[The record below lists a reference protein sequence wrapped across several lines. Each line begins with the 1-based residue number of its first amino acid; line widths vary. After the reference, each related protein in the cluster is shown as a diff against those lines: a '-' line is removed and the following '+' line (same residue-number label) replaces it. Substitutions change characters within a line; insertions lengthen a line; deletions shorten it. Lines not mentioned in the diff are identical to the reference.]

1 MPDDQMQR
9 ESDILEKFYR
19 AKAKCSKWH
28 SRIKEYERFYD
39 LEHYNDSPR
48 TGERRITLT
57 KGTNIVDLAVGV
69 LTANE
74 LTIQAVS
81 PEESETIRKQAS
93 LVEQFLDGVIYINS
107 ERQETDLR
115 YDWTFYQVRD
125 GAVGLKTIWDN
136 SFDASLKVEA
146 DEEGNQRAVYDQLPI
161 CVNVLPA
168 KYLFPEPGGKLGRWK
183 YVFYAIER
191 TIEDMER
198 EYGPMEKYNSMSK
211 KQKETKKGDFIDYW
225 GEVQLPDGSWAI
237 ENATLYDNRLM
248 DGPRIMDGYND
259 IPITMMFYKPIGHV
273 NPEDWG
279 HSILRPVTQMVE
291 ELEWRVNRQTRLLN
305 VFANMPLIARTRD
318 GRPVKVDAAFGD
330 VVQLNEGEDIA
341 FPVWPGT
348 PPDFKEQLAMV
359 SSEIADASFP
369 AVMYGEGTGS
379 GSGYALSQQGDA
391 GRIRLTQPQR
401 QQERSMSIWARKSLT
416 LLRNFSPQ
424 YTVEVYGDKAGAPYS
439 QELTGEDTVGFRVNF
454 QLKPQFPNDE
464 VRKVAMATQTKDTL
478 SAETRMEKYLGIQQP
493 DQETTKILRDMA
505 RRHPMMVEYQ
515 MTSLFRELA
524 EEGDPAAAAVLQKL
538 EAGGQPGGGGPPGPA
553 PGGPKPEQSPGLPTS
568 RRGEVTQQE
577 RGLAPPGQEPSE
589 EVFRVAQAMGGVPMT
604 GGA

>member
-28 SRIKEYERFYD
+28 SRIKEYEKFYD

>member
-1 MPDDQMQR
+1 MPDGQMQR

-28 SRIKEYERFYD
+28 SRIKEYEKFYD

>member
-1 MPDDQMQR
+1 MPDGQMQR

>member
-1 MPDDQMQR
+1 MADEQMQR
-9 ESDILEKFYR
+9 ESDILEKFHR
-19 AKAKCSKWH
+19 AKAKCGTWH
-28 SRIKEYERFYD
+28 QRIKEHEKFYD
-39 LEHYNDSPR
+39 LQHYNDAPK

-57 KGTNIVDLAVGV
+57 KGTNVVDLAVGI

-81 PEESETIRKQAS
+81 PEESETVRKQAS

-125 GAVGLKTIWDN
+125 GAVGLKTVWDN
-136 SFDASLKVEA
+136 GFDGTLRVEA
-146 DEEGNQRAVYDQLPI
+146 DQEGGQRAIYDQLPL
-161 CVNVLPA
+161 CVNVVPA
-168 KYLFPEPGGKLGRWK
+168 KYLFPEPGGRLGRWK
-183 YVFYAIER
+183 YIFYAVDR

-198 EYGPMEKYNSMSK
+198 EYGPMEKYQSMSQ
-211 KQKETKKGDFIDYW
+211 KQKETKKGTFLDYW
-225 GEVQLPDGSWAI
+225 GEVQLPDGSWEI
-237 ENATLYDNRLM
+237 ENAILYDNRILN
-248 DGPRIMDGYND
+248 GPRLMEGYSD
-259 IPITMMFYKPIGHV
+259 IPYTLMFYKPIGHV

-279 HSILRPVTQMVE
+279 HSILRPVKQMVE

-318 GRPVKVDAAFGD
+318 GRPVKVDASFGD

-341 FPVWPGT
+341 FPIWPGT
-348 PPDFKEQLAMV
+348 PPDFKDQIAMV
-359 SSEIADASFP
+359 ATEIADASFP
-369 AVMYGEGTGS
+369 AVMYGEGPS
-379 GSGYALSQQGDA
+379 AASGYSLSQQGDA
-391 GRIRLTQPQR
+391 GRIRLTQPQK
-401 QQERSMSIWARKSLT
+401 QQERTLSIWARKALT
-416 LLRNFSPQ
+416 LLRNFSPE
-424 YTVEVYGDKAGAPYS
+424 YTVEVYGNKAGAPYS

>member
-28 SRIKEYERFYD
+28 SRIKEYEKFYD

-74 LTIQAVS
+74 LTIQAGS

>member
-19 AKAKCSKWH
+19 AKANCSKWH
-28 SRIKEYERFYD
+28 SRIEEYEKFYD

-93 LVEQFLDGVIYINS
+93 LVEQFLDGVLYVNS

-125 GAVGLKTIWDN
+125 GAVGLKTVWDN

-183 YVFYAIER
+183 HIFYAIER

-198 EYGPMEKYNSMSK
+198 EYGPLAQYNSMSK

-248 DGPRIMDGYND
+248 DGPRIMEGYND

-273 NPEDWG
+273 KPEDWG

-515 MTSLFRELA
+515 MTALFRELA

-538 EAGGQPGGGGPPGPA
+538 EAGGQPGGGGPTGPA

-604 GGA
+604 GGP

>member
-1 MPDDQMQR
+1 MADEQMQR
-9 ESDILEKFYR
+9 ESDILEKFFR
-19 AKAKCSKWH
+19 CKAKCSTWH
-28 SRIKEYERFYD
+28 RRITEHEKFYD
-39 LEHYNDSPR
+39 LEHYNDSPK

-57 KGTNIVDLAVGV
+57 KGTNVVDLAVGI

-125 GAVGLKTIWDN
+125 GAVGLKTVWDN
-136 SFDASLKVEA
+136 GFDATLRVEA
-146 DEEGNQRAVYDQLPI
+146 DQEGTQRAIYDQLPVCI
-161 CVNVLPA
+161 NVIPA
-168 KYLFPEPGGKLGRWK
+168 KYLFPEPGGRLGRWK
-183 YVFYAIER
+183 YVFYAIDR

-198 EYGPMEKYNSMSK
+198 EYGPMDQYNTMTD
-211 KQKETKKGDFIDYW
+211 KQKETKKGTFLDYW

-237 ENATLYDNRLM
+237 ENAILFDNRILS
-248 DGPRIMDGYND
+248 GPRIMEGYSD
-259 IPITMMFYKPIGHV
+259 IPYTLMFYKPIGHV
-273 NPEDWG
+273 KPEDWG
-279 HSILRPVTQMVE
+279 HSILRPVMQMVE
-291 ELEWRVNRQTRLLN
+291 EMEWRVNRQTRLLN

-318 GRPVKVDAAFGD
+318 GRPVKVDASFGD

-348 PPDFKEQLAMV
+348 PPDFKDQIAMV
-359 SSEIADASFP
+359 ATEIADASFP
-369 AVMYGEGTGS
+369 AVMYGEGPS
-379 GSGYALSQQGDA
+379 AASGYALSQQGDA
-391 GRIRLTQPQR
+391 GRIRLTQPQK
-401 QQERSMSIWARKSLT
+401 QQERTLSIWARKTLT
-416 LLRNFSPQ
+416 LLRNFAPQ

-439 QELTGEDTVGFRVNF
+439 QELTGEDTMGFRVNF

-515 MTSLFRELA
+515 MTALFRDLA
-524 EEGDPAAAAVLQKL
+524 AEGDPAAAQVLQKL
-538 EAGGQPGGGGPPGPA
+538 EAGGQPGGGGPRGPA

-568 RRGEVTQQE
+568 IRGDVTQQE
-577 RGLAPPGQEPSE
+577 RGFAPPGQEANE
-589 EVFRVAQAMGGVPMT
+589 EVFSAVRQMTGVPMT
-604 GGA
+604 GE

>member
-1 MPDDQMQR
+1 MPDGQMQR

-493 DQETTKILRDMA
+493 DQETTRILRDMA

-515 MTSLFRELA
+515 MMALFRELA
-524 EEGDPAAAAVLQKL
+524 GEGDEAARMVLERLQQ
-538 EAGGQPGGGGPPGPA
+538 GGGAGGGGAPPGPA
-553 PGGPKPEQSPGLPTS
+553 PGPPKPEQSPGLPS
-568 RRGEVTQQE
+568 AARGQVTQQE
-577 RGLAPPGQEPSE
+577 QGFAPAGQEPSE
-589 EVFRVAQAMGGVPMT
+589 DVFRMVNTMQGVPMV
-604 GGA
+604 